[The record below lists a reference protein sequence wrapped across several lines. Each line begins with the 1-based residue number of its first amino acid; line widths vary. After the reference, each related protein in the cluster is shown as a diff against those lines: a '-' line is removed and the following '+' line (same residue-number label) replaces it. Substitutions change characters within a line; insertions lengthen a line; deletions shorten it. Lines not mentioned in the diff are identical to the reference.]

1 MTAQRHKLWTIG
13 DVTAPTA
20 YWLVV
25 MLTVFIVAV
34 PVIDDALNEYGRPT
48 S

>member
-13 DVTAPTA
+13 DVRVPTA

-25 MLTVFIVAV
+25 VLIVFVMAV
-34 PVIDDALNEYGRPT
+34 PVVDDALNEYGRPT